1 MSTCLRPRQF
11 HNDSK
16 SNTPFYNC
24 KEYKIDILLQINTC
38 IFINNPSIQPSI
50 SYFNWVYLLYKIEY
64 NKLYGIAEH
73 AAKKDAHL

>member
-1 MSTCLRPRQF
+1 MPV
-11 HNDSK
+11 
-16 SNTPFYNC
+16 
-24 KEYKIDILLQINTC
+24 INTC
-38 IFINNPSIQPSI
+38 IFINNPSIQPAI